1 MQLIGAVIRSENES
15 VKFIPPLKPITLKK
29 RRLPRRASFMGLFLI
44 EKFVRYI
51 VCSLFQDIF
60 GHTVKPVFRI
70 PLLYDQLVAAVKQL
84 IERFSD
90 RHLFFGLDK
99 PLRYVAHKPR
109 MGILV
114 SL

>member
-1 MQLIGAVIRSENES
+1 
-15 VKFIPPLKPITLKK
+15 
-29 RRLPRRASFMGLFLI
+29 MGLFLV

-51 VCSLFQDIF
+51 VHSLFQDIL
-60 GHTVKPVFRI
+60 GHAVKPAFCI
-70 PLLYDQLVAAVKQL
+70 PLLQYHLVAVVKQL

>member
-51 VCSLFQDIF
+51 VCSLFQDISGIRSNLF
-60 GHTVKPVFRI
+60 SASQVYG
-70 PLLYDQLVAAVKQL
+70 LQ
-84 IERFSD
+84 IERCF
-90 RHLFFGLDK
+90 
-99 PLRYVAHKPR
+99 
-109 MGILV
+109 
-114 SL
+114 